1 MSKVRETV
9 AASWETEVLG
19 AEGPVLVDFWAD
31 WCAPCHRISP
41 IVEEIANERAGELEV
56 FKLDADAETEVAM
69 RHNVRAMPTLLLIS
83 GGEEIGRIVG
93 ALPKSRI
100 VAALDEALAASSA
113 A

>member
-1 MSKVRETV
+1 MSKIRKAVT
-9 AASWETEVLG
+9 ASWETEVLG
-19 AEGPVLVDFWAD
+19 AEGPVLVDFWAG

-41 IVEEIANERAGELEV
+41 IVEEIADERADELEV
-56 FKLDADAETEVAM
+56 FKLDAEAETKVVM
-69 RHNVRAMPTLLLIS
+69 RHDVRAMPTLLLFS

-100 VAALDEALAASSA
+100 VATLDEALAVSSA